1 LNQHGGSESAKT
13 MKIDLSQFRQT
24 FMQESAEHVE
34 AMEAGL
40 LALRTTP
47 DDAETLNAIFR
58 SAHSIKGGAGSFGL
72 TNLVRFTHALENLL
86 DRLRSLEIPATAEVI
101 SVLLQSVDVL
111 RAMLDA
117 GADGGMPDGARQLAE
132 QIESLS
138 AAQPVS
144 DEETTGQNA
153 RPPKAAPEEPLDDRV
168 VAGELNFYRV
178 EFRPHREMFS
188 SGTNPI
194 MLLRNL
200 AALGTVSV
208 CQLHAEELP
217 PLEELDPGQCYL
229 SWTIELASSCAEE
242 ELHEVFEFV
251 EHLAEVTVQRVDQ
264 ALQPE
269 KGLALH
275 RPSVQPRTLDVVPAA
290 APEKTQKVDRR
301 KEEERRKAEE
311 RRAAKKPSAAA
322 ESSSIRVAT
331 DKVDRLIDL
340 VGELVI
346 AQVMTAQMV
355 EDFEPSCLPKLR
367 EAVTAMERSTREL
380 HERVMAVRMMPVGT
394 LFQRYARV
402 VYDIAQST
410 GKQIR
415 LETDG
420 EETEI
425 DKSMLELLGDPL
437 THLIRNAADHGIEAS
452 AVRLAANK
460 PAEGLIQMRAFH
472 RSGRIVIEI
481 SDDGAGIDTTRVRAK
496 AVERGLIAEGADLSD
511 DQIRM
516 LIFAPGFSTRE
527 EVSDLSGRGVGM
539 DVVKRNVQQLS
550 GSVGLTSQ
558 LGSGSTVSIELP
570 LTLAILEGL
579 LVRVADR
586 TLVLPLLT
594 VVEAVPSKGKIVRV
608 AEQGEVIVIREES
621 IPVLRLCRFL
631 GVQLDPLDPG
641 TLEHADLCAEPAV
654 DQRLVV
660 VVEAGRKK
668 IGLVVDELLGQ
679 QQVVVKSLEKNLH
692 KVEGLMGATILGDGR
707 VAPII
712 DVTVLAELNLFSVTR
727 NKTKRGG
734 SSAMPVQAALSAPAG
749 RGASTHGLV

>member
-1 LNQHGGSESAKT
+1 

-24 FMQESAEHVE
+24 FLQESAEHVE
-34 AMEAGL
+34 SMEAGL
-40 LALRTTP
+40 LALRSAP
-47 DDAETLNAIFR
+47 DDVEILNAIFR

-72 TNLVRFTHALENLL
+72 THLVRFTHGLESLL

-101 SVLLQSVDVL
+101 SLLLQSVDVL
-111 RAMLDA
+111 RDMLDG
-117 GADGGMPDGARQLAE
+117 GAEAGMPDGAAQLAE
-132 QIESLS
+132 QIENLCHGAPGS
-138 AAQPVS
+138 AEAPV
-144 DEETTGQNA
+144 EPTA
-153 RPPKAAPEEPLDDRV
+153 RHRAASPSEPVGDVPGR
-168 VAGELNFYRV
+168 ELNFYRV

-208 CQLHAEELP
+208 CQLHAEDLP
-217 PLEELDPGQCYL
+217 PLAQLDPGQCYL
-229 SWTIELASSCAEE
+229 SWTVELASSSPEE
-242 ELHEVFEFV
+242 ELREVFEFV
-251 EHLAEVTVQRVDQ
+251 EHLAEVAIQRVDQ
-264 ALQPE
+264 AQQTE

-275 RPSVQPRTLDVVPAA
+275 RPAVEGRILDVVPAA
-290 APEKTQKVDRR
+290 IPEQVEPVERKSPDERR
-301 KEEERRKAEE
+301 KLEERRKAEE
-311 RRAAKKPSAAA
+311 RRAAKKTAASA

-331 DKVDRLIDL
+331 EKVDRLIDL

-367 EAVTAMERSTREL
+367 EAVAAMERSTREL

-394 LFQRYARV
+394 LFQRYVRV

-437 THLIRNAADHGIEAS
+437 THLIRNAADHGIETTT
-452 AVRLAANK
+452 VRLAADK
-460 PAEGLIQMRAFH
+460 PAEGLIHMRAFH

-481 SDDGAGIDTTRVRAK
+481 SDDGAGIDTARVRAK
-496 AVERGLIAEGADLSD
+496 AMERGLIEEGADLSE
-511 DQIRM
+511 DQLRM

-527 EVSDLSGRGVGM
+527 AVSDLSGRGVGM

-550 GSVGLTSQ
+550 GTVSVASE
-558 LGSGSTVSIELP
+558 LGKGSTVSIELP

-586 TLVLPLLT
+586 TLVLPLLA
-594 VVEAVPSKGKIVRV
+594 VVEAVPGKGKIVRL

-631 GVQLDPLDPG
+631 GAPLDTLDPDAMQSADP
-641 TLEHADLCAEPAV
+641 CVEPV
-654 DQRLVV
+654 EDRRLVV

-668 IGLVVDELLGQ
+668 IGLLVDELLGQ

-692 KVEGLMGATILGDGR
+692 KVEGLMGATILGDGH

-712 DVTVLAELNLFSVTR
+712 DVGALAELNLFSIGR
-727 NKTKRGG
+727 QARKTKRGG
-734 SSAMPVQAALSAPAG
+734 SSALAVQPALARAVERGAPAHG
-749 RGASTHGLV
+749 RV

>member
-1 LNQHGGSESAKT
+1 

-24 FMQESAEHVE
+24 YLQESAEHVE
-34 AMEAGL
+34 SMEARL
-40 LALRTTP
+40 LALRSAP
-47 DDAETLNAIFR
+47 DDIETLNAIFR

-72 TNLVRFTHALENLL
+72 TNLVRFTHTLESLL
-86 DRLRSLEIPATAEVI
+86 DRLRSLEMAATADVI
-101 SVLLQSVDVL
+101 SLLLQSVDIL
-111 RAMLDA
+111 RAMLIA
-117 GADGGMPDGARQLAE
+117 GEGGSMPDEARELQERFEALIAAE
-132 QIESLS
+132 PRPAEDTSNQTAS
-138 AAQPVS
+138 ARVEDS
-144 DEETTGQNA
+144 V
-153 RPPKAAPEEPLDDRV
+153 RPAGGE
-168 VAGELNFYRV
+168 VAGQGLTLYQV
-178 EFRPHREMFS
+178 EFRPNRDMFS

-200 AALGTVSV
+200 ASLGTVSV
-208 CQLHAEELP
+208 CRLHAEDLP
-217 PLEELDPGQCYL
+217 SLQELDPSQCYL
-229 SWTIELASSCAEE
+229 SWTVELASSSAES
-242 ELHEVFEFV
+242 ELREVFEFV
-251 EHLAEVTVQRVDQ
+251 EHLAEITIRRLDPP
-264 ALQPE
+264 LQPE

-275 RPSVQPRTLDVVPAA
+275 RDSVPGSGLDVVAGVA
-290 APEKTQKVDRR
+290 TEEVDSADRR
-301 KEEERRKAEE
+301 RAEE
-311 RRAAKKPSAAA
+311 RRATEPRRAADERKAVKKPAAAA

-331 DKVDRLIDL
+331 EKVDRLIDL

-367 EAVTAMERSTREL
+367 QAVAAMERSTREL

-437 THLIRNAADHGIEAS
+437 THLIRNAADHGIES
-452 AVRLAANK
+452 SELRQAAGK
-460 PAEGLIQMRAFH
+460 PAEGLIHMRAFH
-472 RSGRIVIEI
+472 RAGRIVIEI
-481 SDDGAGIDTTRVRAK
+481 SDDGAGIDTARVRAK
-496 AVERGLIAEGADLSD
+496 AVERGLIPEEAELSD
-511 DQIRM
+511 DQLRM
-516 LIFAPGFSTRE
+516 LVFEPGFSTRE
-527 EVSDLSGRGVGM
+527 AVSDLSGRGVGM

-550 GSVGLTSQ
+550 GTVSLSSE

-579 LVRVADR
+579 LVRVGDR
-586 TLVLPLLT
+586 TLVLPLLV
-594 VVEAVPSKGKIVRV
+594 VVEAVAPSMNKILRV

-621 IPVLRLCRFL
+621 IPVLRMCRFL
-631 GVQLDPLDPG
+631 GIEGGAVDPG
-641 TLEHADLCAEPAV
+641 SESAE
-654 DQRLVV
+654 DRSLVV

-668 IGLVVDELLGQ
+668 IGLAVDELLGQ

-712 DVTVLAELNLFSVTR
+712 DVAALAELNLFSIGPQTKKTR
-727 NKTKRGG
+727 RGG
-734 SSAMPVQAALSAPAG
+734 ASMVSVQAALTAPVRTGVSA
-749 RGASTHGLV
+749 RELV

>member
-1 LNQHGGSESAKT
+1 VFLQSAKN

-40 LALRTTP
+40 LALRAAP

-86 DRLRSLEIPATAEVI
+86 DRLRSLQVPATAEVI
-101 SVLLQSVDVL
+101 SLLLQSVDVL

-117 GADGGMPDGARQLAE
+117 GVDGGMPDGARQLAM

-138 AAQPVS
+138 AAQPIS
-144 DEETTGQNA
+144 EESPTGKKA
-153 RPPKAAPEEPLDDRV
+153 GSPKADPEEALNDRV

-200 AALGTVSV
+200 AALGSVSV

-217 PLEELDPGQCYL
+217 PLEELDPGRCYL

-242 ELHEVFEFV
+242 ELREVFEFV
-251 EHLAEVTVQRVDQ
+251 EHLADLTVQRVDQ
-264 ALQPE
+264 PLQPE

-275 RPSVQPRTLDVVPAA
+275 RPLVQSRTLEVVAAA
-290 APEKTQKVDRR
+290 APEKAQKVDRR

-331 DKVDRLIDL
+331 EKVDRLIDL

-367 EAVTAMERSTREL
+367 EAVAAMERSTREL

-402 VYDIAQST
+402 VYDIVQST

-481 SDDGAGIDTTRVRAK
+481 SDDGAGIDTARVRVK
-496 AVERGLIAEGADLSD
+496 AVERGLIAEEADLSD

-516 LIFAPGFSTRE
+516 LIFAPGFSTSD

-539 DVVKRNVQQLS
+539 DVVRRIVQQLS
-550 GSVGLTSQ
+550 GSVALASE

-594 VVEAVPSKGKIVRV
+594 VVEAVPSKGKILRV

-631 GVQLDPLDPG
+631 GVQLETLDPD
-641 TLEHADLCAEPAV
+641 TLEYADPCVEPAE

-712 DVTVLAELNLFSVTR
+712 DVTVLAELNLFSVR
-727 NKTKRGG
+727 RPANQTKRGR
-734 SSAMPVQAALSAPAG
+734 SSAMSSQQVLVEPME
-749 RGASTHGLV
+749 RGASAHGLA

>member
-1 LNQHGGSESAKT
+1 

-40 LALRTTP
+40 LALRTAP

-101 SVLLQSVDVL
+101 SLLLQSVDVL

-144 DEETTGQNA
+144 EEMAGGLKA
-153 RPPKAAPEEPLDDRV
+153 GSPKTSPNEALDDRV
-168 VAGELNFYRV
+168 VARELNFYRV

-217 PLEELDPGQCYL
+217 PLDELDPAQCYL

-264 ALQPE
+264 PLPAE
-269 KGLALH
+269 KGLALQ
-275 RPSVQPRTLDVVPAA
+275 RPSVQPRTLDAVPAA
-290 APEKTQKVDRR
+290 VPEKTEKVDRR
-301 KEEERRKAEE
+301 KEEERRKADE
-311 RRAAKKPSAAA
+311 RRAARKPSAAA

-367 EAVTAMERSTREL
+367 EAVAAMERGTREL

-496 AVERGLIAEGADLSD
+496 AVERGLIAEEADLSD

-539 DVVKRNVQQLS
+539 DVVRRNVQQLS
-550 GSVGLTSQ
+550 GTVGLASE

-631 GVQLDPLDPG
+631 GVLPDALDPG
-641 TLEHADLCAEPAV
+641 TLENAGPCAEPAE

-660 VVEAGRKK
+660 VVEAGRRK

-692 KVEGLMGATILGDGR
+692 KVAGLMGATILGDGR

-712 DVTVLAELNLFSVTR
+712 DVTALAELNLFSVGRPVGTTR
-727 NKTKRGG
+727 RGG
-734 SSAMPVQAALSAPAG
+734 SSAMPIQAALSAPAG